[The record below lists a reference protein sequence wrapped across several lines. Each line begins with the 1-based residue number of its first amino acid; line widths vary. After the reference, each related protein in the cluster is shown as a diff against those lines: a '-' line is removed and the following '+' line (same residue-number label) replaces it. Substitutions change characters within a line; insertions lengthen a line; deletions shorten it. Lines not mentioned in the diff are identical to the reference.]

1 MAQFYNNAIE
11 HEIEIAL
18 QTLYRANLDTKLVVA
33 RYLDEYI
40 YTGKLVGEEAFKSNV
55 SKLFSFKEYGAK
67 AVKKQEAVNLKG
79 LTKTFKEHG
88 MEPITEF
95 KPSYKSMEQF
105 AKDYDAQVDKLVQAS
120 WAQLVNKAKAFD
132 DLMDRRLNERSANN

>member
-18 QTLYRANLDTKLVVA
+18 QTLYRANLDTKLVIA

-40 YTGKLVGEEAFKSNV
+40 YTGKLVGEEAFKSDV
-55 SKLFSFKEYGAK
+55 SKLFSFKEYGAN

-79 LTKTFKEHG
+79 LVKVFKEHD

-95 KPSYKSMEQF
+95 NPTYNNLEQF
-105 AKDYDAQVDKLVQAS
+105 AKDYDAQVVKLVQAA

-132 DLMDRRLNERSANN
+132 DLMARRLNERSANN